1 MDNWT
6 SAAPRNCLGKGRE
19 FRQKAASHKLFRSQ
33 VPLIFEICSQFRRLL
48 ITPRACESI
57 STGATTMAVR
67 SLSRASHA
75 IQASKL
81 SSPILGSPLQQSAPA
96 RVRVNRLYPSGR
108 QESRVVTRAASTSG
122 TRTSRRSAPSSSSSS
137 PFNAFNG
144 TATMTDAQRQEFA
157 RERAQQLVR
166 LMEDIVGVAVKTG
179 PRGATRFVQ
188 GVQAVAAVGSDWL
201 LQQIQAVQQQQR
213 LAPSTS
219 PASSIQLPGPAEL
232 RRLFERLGATYIK
245 LGQFIASAPSLF
257 PPEYVTEFQTC
268 LDKTPPVP
276 FATVK
281 GIIEREL
288 KRPLGDVYEFVD
300 PTPLASASIA
310 QVHAARL
317 KGSGAEVVVKVV
329 KPGVEDTLTTDLNF
343 VYVCARVLEFLNPS
357 IERTSLV
364 GIVQDIRAS
373 MMEEVDMGKE
383 ARNLAA
389 FSAYLDSS
397 PSLRALATCPR
408 VYTHASSTRVLTME
422 RVRGVPLTDLD
433 ALKGIVPNP
442 EATLIAA
449 LNVWFG
455 SLFACDTFHA
465 DVHAGNLLVR
475 NDGRVAFI
483 DFGIVGRVSPDT
495 WASLAAF
502 LASIGSGDYTTMATA
517 LIGMGATADGRT
529 IDTRA
534 FANDLRQLFEAVEDL
549 DPQVIVTSTQQPP
562 AMGRG
567 MPGGGAGSATATVS
581 AAVAVDEQ
589 QINTLL
595 LQLVRVS
602 EGYGLRF
609 PREFGLLLK
618 QLLYFDRY
626 TRLLAPSL
634 NVLDDARVSIRPP
647 PNSSSG
653 RGGPGGMGG
662 GSSYPGYG
670 RPAF

>member
-1 MDNWT
+1 M
-6 SAAPRNCLGKGRE
+6 
-19 FRQKAASHKLFRSQ
+19 
-33 VPLIFEICSQFRRLL
+33 
-48 ITPRACESI
+48 TP
-57 STGATTMAVR
+57 VR
-67 SLSRASHA
+67 SLLQASHT
-75 IQASKL
+75 IQTPKL
-81 SSPILGSPLQQSAPA
+81 FSPIVGSPLQRGAPA
-96 RVRVNRLYPSGR
+96 RLPAIHGR
-108 QESRVVTRAASTSG
+108 KGNRVVTLAASTSG
-122 TRTSRRSAPSSSSSS
+122 AGARTSRRSASSPSSSSS
-137 PFNAFNG
+137 PFDPLNG
-144 TATMTDAQRQEFA
+144 SATMTDAQRQEFA

-201 LQQIQAVQQQQR
+201 LQQLQAVQQQQR

-219 PASSIQLPGPAEL
+219 PISSVQLPGPAEL

-257 PPEYVTEFQTC
+257 PPEYVSEFQSC
-268 LDKTPPVP
+268 LDRTPPVP

-281 GIIEREL
+281 GIVEREL
-288 KRPLGDVYEFVD
+288 KRPLADVFEFVD

-317 KGSGAEVVVKVV
+317 KGSGADVVVKVV
-329 KPGVEDTLTTDLNF
+329 KPGVADTLTTDLNF

-364 GIVQDIRAS
+364 GIVQDIRTS
-373 MMEEVDMGKE
+373 MMEEVDMSKE

-389 FSAYLDSS
+389 FSAYLDST
-397 PSLRALATCPR
+397 PSLRTLATCPR

-422 RVRGVPLTDLD
+422 RIKGVPLTDLE

-465 DVHAGNLLVR
+465 DVHAGNLLVL

-495 WASLAAF
+495 WASLATF
-502 LASIGSGDYTTMATA
+502 LASIGSGDYDAMASA
-517 LIGMGATADGRT
+517 LIGMGATADSRT

-549 DPQVIVTSTQQPP
+549 DPQVIVTATQQQP
-562 AMGRG
+562 MGGG
-567 MPGGGAGSATATVS
+567 MPGRGSGSATATVS

-647 PNSSSG
+647 PSAP
-653 RGGPGGMGG
+653 GPGGS
-662 GSSYPGYG
+662 GSYSGYG

>member
-1 MDNWT
+1 
-6 SAAPRNCLGKGRE
+6 
-19 FRQKAASHKLFRSQ
+19 
-33 VPLIFEICSQFRRLL
+33 
-48 ITPRACESI
+48 
-57 STGATTMAVR
+57 MAVR

-81 SSPILGSPLQQSAPA
+81 SSPILVSPLQRNAPA
-96 RVRVNRLYPSGR
+96 RVRVNRLHPSGR
-108 QESRVVTRAASTSG
+108 QESRVVTLAASTSG
-122 TRTSRRSAPSSSSSS
+122 TRTSRRSASSSSSS
-137 PFNAFNG
+137 SASSPFDPFNGAAN
-144 TATMTDAQRQEFA
+144 MTDAQRQEFA

-201 LQQIQAVQQQQR
+201 LQQLQAVQQQQR

-329 KPGVEDTLTTDLNF
+329 KPGVDDTLTTDLNF

-364 GIVQDIRAS
+364 GIVQDIRTS

-408 VYTHASSTRVLTME
+408 VYPNASSTRVLTME
-422 RVRGVPLTDLD
+422 RVKGVPLTDLD

-465 DVHAGNLLVR
+465 DVHAGNLLVL

-502 LASIGSGDYTTMATA
+502 LASIGSGDYSSMATA

-549 DPQVIVTSTQQPP
+549 DPQVIVTATQQQQP

-567 MPGGGAGSATATVS
+567 MPGGGGGGATATVS

-647 PNSSSG
+647 PNSG
-653 RGGPGGMGG
+653 RGGPGGMG

>member
-1 MDNWT
+1 
-6 SAAPRNCLGKGRE
+6 
-19 FRQKAASHKLFRSQ
+19 
-33 VPLIFEICSQFRRLL
+33 
-48 ITPRACESI
+48 
-57 STGATTMAVR
+57 MAVR

-75 IQASKL
+75 IHAFKL
-81 SSPILGSPLQQSAPA
+81 SSPILGSPLQRNAPA

-108 QESRVVTRAASTSG
+108 QESRIITRAASTSG
-122 TRTSRRSAPSSSSSS
+122 TRTSRRAASSSSSS
-137 PFNAFNG
+137 SASSPFDAFNG
-144 TATMTDAQRQEFA
+144 AANMTDAQRQEFA

-201 LQQIQAVQQQQR
+201 LQQLQAVQQQQR

-329 KPGVEDTLTTDLNF
+329 KPGVDDTLTTDLNF

-408 VYTHASSTRVLTME
+408 VYPNASSTRVLTME

-465 DVHAGNLLVR
+465 DVHAGNLLVL

-502 LASIGSGDYTTMATA
+502 LASIGSGDYSTMATA

-529 IDTRA
+529 IDTHA

-549 DPQVIVTSTQQPP
+549 DPQVIVTATQQQP
-562 AMGRG
+562 AMGRV
-567 MPGGGAGSATATVS
+567 MPGGGGGGATATVS

-589 QINTLL
+589 QINALL

-602 EGYGLRF
+602 EGYGLHF

-626 TRLLAPSL
+626 TRLLALSL
-634 NVLDDARVSIRPP
+634 NVLDDAPCAPP
-647 PNSSSG
+647 
-653 RGGPGGMGG
+653 MMT
-662 GSSYPGYG
+662 SYPTACPILASPSYPCLVSLPPFLSLPPTPLPPALLALAGESERG
-670 RPAF
+670 VRPALPSGVWAAVEAASLLRPLHTPPRTLPQRAG

>member
-1 MDNWT
+1 
-6 SAAPRNCLGKGRE
+6 
-19 FRQKAASHKLFRSQ
+19 
-33 VPLIFEICSQFRRLL
+33 
-48 ITPRACESI
+48 
-57 STGATTMAVR
+57 MAVR
-67 SLSRASHA
+67 SLSRACHT
-75 IQASKL
+75 IPASKL
-81 SSPILGSPLQQSAPA
+81 PSPILGSPLQRNAPA
-96 RVRVNRLYPSGR
+96 RVRVNRLYPSGG
-108 QESRVVTRAASTSG
+108 QESSIITRAASTSG
-122 TRTSRRSAPSSSSSS
+122 TRTSRRSASSSSSS
-137 PFNAFNG
+137 SSSSASSPFDAFNG
-144 TATMTDAQRQEFA
+144 AVNMTDAQRQEFA

-201 LQQIQAVQQQQR
+201 LQQLQAVQQQQR

-317 KGSGAEVVVKVV
+317 KGTGAEVVVKVV
-329 KPGVEDTLTTDLNF
+329 KPGVDDTLTTDLNF

-364 GIVQDIRAS
+364 GIVQDIRTS

-408 VYTHASSTRVLTME
+408 VYANASSTRVLTME

-465 DVHAGNLLVR
+465 DVHAGNLLVL

-549 DPQVIVTSTQQPP
+549 DPQVIVTATQQQQQPG
-562 AMGRG
+562 MGRGGGG
-567 MPGGGAGSATATVS
+567 MPGGVGRGGGGATATVS

-647 PNSSSG
+647 PNSG
-653 RGGPGGMGG
+653 RGGPGGMG